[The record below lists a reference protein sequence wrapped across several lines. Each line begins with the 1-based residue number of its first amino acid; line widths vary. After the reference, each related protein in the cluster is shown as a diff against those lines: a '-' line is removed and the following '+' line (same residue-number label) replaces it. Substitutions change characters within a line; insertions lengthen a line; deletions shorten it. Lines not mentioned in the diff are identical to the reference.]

1 LLKLQ
6 DFYLETNTCFV
17 YRFIKK
23 NSQLNINQER
33 YSKKILWAF
42 NFSALFILL
51 SFKNRIKILFTL
63 LLDLVIEIK

>member
-1 LLKLQ
+1 MFFIVLLKK
-6 DFYLETNTCFV
+6 T
-17 YRFIKK
+17 
-23 NSQLNINQER
+23 SQLKINQER